1 MKSIVKAYI
10 YLILFSLFGI
20 HQFYLEKNIRGVSYL
35 FSLFLFIVFVGSY
48 EPGESGSKLIGFIVS
63 IILLF
68 MIISYLYDFFTL
80 WRQVKEYNDSR
91 VRSSKNS
98 VREVTY
104 QNLDYLNDPSYKK
117 LENAFHDFF
126 VSEGLISSSN
136 TKFEIDEEKN
146 VEENIESNLAEIKKL
161 LNEQVWNAENHRL
174 FEKIIIETSEHFKV
188 SKNQISI
195 ENLRKEFLI
204 ICEDIF
210 IKNKGFYETQSN
222 VDWEK
227 IGFPRLAK
235 EFDLKKEIKIVNQ
248 IESNSDDKSPMEKLN
263 KLIGLESVKNQIQ
276 TLVNK
281 IKVDTLRNSFGY
293 QTPNV
298 SLHMVFKGAP
308 GTGKTTVA
316 RILGEIMREI
326 KVISKGHVVEVD
338 RSMLVAQYVGQTA
351 PKVKK
356 AVEEALDGI
365 LFVDEAYT
373 LVVKDS
379 PNDFGKEAIDT
390 LLKLMEDNRERLV
403 VIIAGYSKE
412 IDEFLEVNPGLKSRF
427 NRFIEFQNYSSDDL
441 LNIYINFC
449 NEYKFTNST
458 ILLEKLKLHFES
470 VSSQADDRFGNG
482 RYVRNLFEKILENQ
496 SNRLVKLKSKN
507 KEHLMLFEE
516 IDLQNALQEM
526 SKGSI

>member
-1 MKSIVKAYI
+1 
-10 YLILFSLFGI
+10 
-20 HQFYLEKNIRGVSYL
+20 
-35 FSLFLFIVFVGSY
+35 
-48 EPGESGSKLIGFIVS
+48 
-63 IILLF
+63 
-68 MIISYLYDFFTL
+68 
-80 WRQVKEYNDSR
+80 
-91 VRSSKNS
+91 
-98 VREVTY
+98 
-104 QNLDYLNDPSYKK
+104 
-117 LENAFHDFF
+117 
-126 VSEGLISSSN
+126 
-136 TKFEIDEEKN
+136 
-146 VEENIESNLAEIKKL
+146 
-161 LNEQVWNAENHRL
+161 
-174 FEKIIIETSEHFKV
+174 
-188 SKNQISI
+188 
-195 ENLRKEFLI
+195 
-204 ICEDIF
+204 
-210 IKNKGFYETQSN
+210 
-222 VDWEK
+222 
-227 IGFPRLAK
+227 
-235 EFDLKKEIKIVNQ
+235 
-248 IESNSDDKSPMEKLN
+248 MEKLN